1 MFALHLGYAQ
11 GQVCNSQTIALQT
24 YPHPN
29 NLGPPI
35 NIQNIHLYII
45 KINVSFCIGLI
56 HVRCSHH
63 EKNQDTCYLGR

>member
-1 MFALHLGYAQ
+1 MFVLHLGYAQ
-11 GQVCNSQTIALQT
+11 GQVCNSQTIA
-24 YPHPN
+24 N